1 MFLCV
6 YPKNMKKVQ
15 PLVQKLFRF

>member
-1 MFLCV
+1 MFICV